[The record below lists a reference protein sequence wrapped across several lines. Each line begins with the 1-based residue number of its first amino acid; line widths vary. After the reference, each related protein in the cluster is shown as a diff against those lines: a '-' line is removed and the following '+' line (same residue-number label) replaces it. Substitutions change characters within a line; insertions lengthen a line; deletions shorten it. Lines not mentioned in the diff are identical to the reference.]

1 MADVDHEPGGQGL
14 NRKSSTF
21 FEADKVRQRDGLV
34 FIKERVFSVGLQA
47 DAGHT
52 HSRLKRFHLR
62 SYLIDYTRGLHAG
75 RIGQFGPDEVGAL
88 AKEVIRE
95 IYPDGMIP
103 HPHHSGAQFRFW
115 NVNNLHNSGTANF
128 VELNCLHALVTS
140 GFRYTSQSLA
150 GPELYGFLNRCGR
163 STRLNRLQRA
173 PRCICR
179 LVANQEWQNRFE
191 QCNQLGVT
199 EGQLRDWL

>member
-115 NVNNLHNSGTANF
+115 NVNNLHDIGTANF

-140 GFRYTSQSLA
+140 GFRYTSQSVAEGAALHLSVSCQPRMAKSFRTVQPAWSDRGAAAGLA
-150 GPELYGFLNRCGR
+150 
-163 STRLNRLQRA
+163 
-173 PRCICR
+173 
-179 LVANQEWQNRFE
+179 
-191 QCNQLGVT
+191 
-199 EGQLRDWL
+199 LR